1 MNNDTMRLLAQFTV
15 RARKL
20 IGPVDIK
27 QLSENSV
34 YREEIF
40 KQVDS
45 LADEELLMISISL
58 RDALGGLEVADS
70 SNDTAG
76 ETEQES
82 DKKPEAGKYVFG
94 ARG

>member
-20 IGPVDIK
+20 IGTVDIK
-27 QLSENSV
+27 QLSENTV

-40 KQVDS
+40 KQVES

-58 RDALGGLEVADS
+58 RDALGGLEDADS
-70 SNDTAG
+70 PDS
-76 ETEQES
+76 TEAES
-82 DKKPEAGKYVFG
+82 DKKPDAGKYVFG